1 MSMPRGK
8 KVVGGYST
16 VVADDGEN
24 YRTIADQ
31 MTLLGHK
38 MNHASARNYVLR
50 AMRKFAYAISK
61 AKGEPRTEVELEE
74 ISRSPVF
81 QSGIAELIQRITF
94 EAHDDQD

>member
-1 MSMPRGK
+1 MSMPKGARIA
-8 KVVGGYST
+8 VGYAT
-16 VVADDGEN
+16 VCEDDGTN
-24 YRTIADQ
+24 YREIAEE

-94 EAHDDQD
+94 EARDGQD